1 MTYFRMVKSTLSS
14 ALSSFTSE
22 FGMGSGGSYSL
33 LSPGKSALGLSSPI
47 SHLSAD
53 ELPSEEI
60 VRACREIKES
70 RIWYVHLG
78 HVQTLE
84 RYMVK
89 PHGQL
94 VLVSFTHYCASTPS
108 LSTL

>member
-1 MTYFRMVKSTLSS
+1 MSYFRMVNSTLSS

-33 LSPGKSALGLSSPI
+33 LSPGKSVLGASRWTVT
-47 SHLSAD
+47 
-53 ELPSEEI
+53 EEI
-60 VRACREIKES
+60 GKVEKV
-70 RIWYVHLG
+70 VHL
-78 HVQTLE
+78 HHDQTLE

-94 VLVSFTHYCASTPS
+94 VLVSFTHY
-108 LSTL
+108 